1 MGADGRFIPG
11 WKEENMKA
19 LVKEKPGAGAV
30 VKDWDIPKPGPRDV
44 LIRVKVGAI
53 CGSDVHIYEWD
64 PWAASTVPKLPQ
76 ILGHEFAGEVVEVGQ
91 EVHHLQPGDHVAG
104 ETHIP
109 CDNCYFCRTGQRHIC
124 QYMKVYGVHSHGIF
138 SEYTTIPA
146 PCAVKIPKEVPFPAA
161 AMMEPCGVAVHGL
174 SMGTVSGSTLAL
186 FGCGPI
192 GLFAVQAAAAWGAR
206 KIFAVDL
213 SENRLKMAQS
223 FGATKVLHA
232 AKDPVEKIILD
243 ETEGIGADMVLE
255 ISGNQKAYDQGLKVL
270 RKAGTFV
277 VIGVAAKPITME
289 IPINIMYKEARL
301 FGITGRLM
309 YQTWHQVLT
318 LMQSGKVDLE
328 RVVSHK
334 LAPEKFEEGFRIA
347 KEAQHGKVEF
357 LFG

>member
-1 MGADGRFIPG
+1 
-11 WKEENMKA
+11 MKA
-19 LVKEKPGAGAV
+19 IVKEKAGVGAV
-30 VKDWDIPKPGPRDV
+30 VKDLDIPQPGPREV

-53 CGSDVHIYEWD
+53 CGSDVHIYEWN
-64 PWAASTVPKLPQ
+64 PWAQAAVPKLPQ
-76 ILGHEFAGEVVEVGQ
+76 ILGHEFAGEVVEVGK
-91 EVHHLQPGDHVAG
+91 EVRDLQPGDHVAG

-124 QYMKVYGVHSHGIF
+124 QSMKVYGVHSQGIF

-146 PCAVKIPKEVPFPAA
+146 PCAVKIPGEISFPAA

-174 SMGTVSGSTLAL
+174 SMGTVSGSNLVI

-192 GLFAVQAAAAWGAR
+192 GLFAVQGAAAWGAR
-206 KIFAVDL
+206 KIFAVDI
-213 SENRLKMAQS
+213 SENRLKMALS

-232 AKDPVEKIILD
+232 VKDPVEKTVLD
-243 ETEGIGADMVLE
+243 ETGGIGADMVLE

-277 VIGVAAKPITME
+277 IIGIAAKPIQLE
-289 IPINIMYKEARL
+289 IPTNIMYKEAKL

-309 YQTWHQVLT
+309 YQTWYQVLN

-328 RVVSHK
+328 KVVSHK
-334 LAPEKFEEGFRIA
+334 LTPEQFEEGFKIA

-357 LFG
+357 LFA